1 MAALPLKQEA
11 HMIGPAKNRLHPYE
25 AGWLT
30 LLVQMRV
37 ATEEQAREAWARVAQ
52 QGIDELE
59 ARRERRRAQRDRR
72 KEN

>member
-1 MAALPLKQEA
+1 
-11 HMIGPAKNRLHPYE
+11 MIGPAKNRLHPYE

-37 ATEEQAREAWARVAQ
+37 ATEEQARAAWARVAQ

-59 ARRERRRAQRDRR
+59 ARRERRRAQRKKRR
-72 KEN
+72 RRRDPE

>member
-1 MAALPLKQEA
+1 
-11 HMIGPAKNRLHPYE
+11 MIGPAKNRLHPYE

-52 QGIDELE
+52 QGIDDME
-59 ARRERRRAQRDRR
+59 ARRERRRAQSERRRR
-72 KEN
+72 KRDQQ